1 MQRAKKQTKPPT
13 SWDLTKSFYLTTMQL
28 YHVKVPKN
36 KDGGPALGLRQP
48 QKAKSVVQVQEG
60 MSMCFKCASR
70 ARVAFA
76 VFPLFS
82 TCCVIASKRAAGI
95 VLHVIHV
102 VRVLVFCLHPCFWM
116 HVLRCP
122 PSVCSFQLQKNRF
135 WALVEDKPQSSSENE
150 DKGED

>member
-60 MSMCFKCASR
+60 MPMRFKCASR
-70 ARVAFA
+70 VRVAFA

-102 VRVLVFCLHPCFWM
+102 VRFLLFCLHPFFWM

-135 WALVEDKPQSSSENE
+135 RAWVEDKPQSSSEDE